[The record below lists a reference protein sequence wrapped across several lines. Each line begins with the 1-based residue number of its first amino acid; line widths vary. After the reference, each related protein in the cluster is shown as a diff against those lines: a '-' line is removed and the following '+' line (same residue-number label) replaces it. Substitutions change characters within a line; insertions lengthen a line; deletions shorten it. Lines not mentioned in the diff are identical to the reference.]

1 MKSTQHSKLIDG
13 KWGFDFSSSP
23 KLTFGAFYQVSYL
36 SLIHISLSET
46 MNAAISLNA
55 ATPNADGFLMMKS
68 NYSVDLRFDK
78 SFANRTWIIY
88 LSANDIFK
96 TTKERWTMYGQGSG
110 TMKDCY
116 NYTRSISLQ
125 VTYNFNAKRSKY
137 KGTGAGNEEKSR
149 L

>member
-1 MKSTQHSKLIDG
+1 MYQSALPC
-13 KWGFDFSSSP
+13 DFALPAEWEPQSAIM
-23 KLTFGAFYQVSYL
+23 LTWPHGGTDWKPYL
-36 SLIHISLSET
+36 RQIT
-46 MNAAISLNA
+46 N
-55 ATPNADGFLMMKS
+55 TYDGFLMMKS
-68 NYSVDLRFDK
+68 DYSVNLQFDK

-125 VTYNFNAKRSKY
+125 IT
-137 KGTGAGNEEKSR
+137 
-149 L
+149 